1 MQYTRTHINTYTHT
15 HTLGMIKGRFGHV
28 INISSIWGKAAP
40 SNRSA
45 YASAKF
51 AIIALMDSIRHE
63 VIYSVSPND
72 HSTIM

>member
-1 MQYTRTHINTYTHT
+1 M
-15 HTLGMIKGRFGHV
+15 
-28 INISSIWGKAAP
+28 
-40 SNRSA
+40 A

-63 VIYSVSPND
+63 VIYSVSPDD

>member
-1 MQYTRTHINTYTHT
+1 
-15 HTLGMIKGRFGHV
+15 MIKGGFGHV

-63 VIYSVSPND
+63 VIHSVSPDD